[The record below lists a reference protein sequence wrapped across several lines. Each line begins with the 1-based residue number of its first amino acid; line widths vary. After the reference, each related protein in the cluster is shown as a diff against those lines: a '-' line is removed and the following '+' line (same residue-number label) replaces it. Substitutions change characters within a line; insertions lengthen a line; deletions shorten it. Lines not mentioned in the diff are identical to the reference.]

1 MHFLKRW
8 LLLALVFSFG
18 SLLIMGCLPG
28 MYGPPVKKPTTIE
41 KTNDSG
47 LSPTQKH
54 RVDELMDKREALVI
68 KREGKYDE
76 LTTLV
81 NSGSKNPLVG
91 MRIDK
96 LTQRIDKL
104 TSQIQATNDQ
114 ITTIRQEAQQ
124 SCFPKNTKIML
135 SDGSFKTI
143 DTIQKGDSVMV
154 YDIAK
159 DRLDSSI
166 VTDTLKSQNNHYYIF
181 NDSLKATAYERFFTT
196 NGWKR
201 AWEIEPN
208 DAIFT
213 GNSYESVRTKSK
225 IHGNLDV
232 YNLTVANSHNF
243 FVSQDGHNI
252 LLVHNHGGGG
262 GGGGK

>member
-1 MHFLKRW
+1 MSFFKQW
-8 LLLALVFSFG
+8 LTLALVFLFG

-28 MYGPPVKKPTTIE
+28 MYGVEKRTTIDS
-41 KTNDSG
+41 TNDSG

-54 RVDELMDKREALVI
+54 RVDELMDRREDLII

-104 TSQIQATNDQ
+104 TSQIHATNDA
-114 ITTIRQEAQQ
+114 ITTIKKESEQ
-124 SCFPKNTKIML
+124 SCFPETTQVLL
-135 SDGSFKTI
+135 SNGNFKSI
-143 DTIQKGDSVMV
+143 DTIQNGDEVMV

-166 VTDTLKSQNNHYYIF
+166 VTQTLKSQNNHYYTI
-181 NDSLKATAYERFFTT
+181 NNSLKATAYERFLTDS
-196 NGWKR
+196 GWKR

-208 DAIFT
+208 DTIFT
-213 GNSYESVRTKSK
+213 GNSYESVQTKSK
-225 IHGNLDV
+225 IHGDLDV

-262 GGGGK
+262 GGGK